1 MLTYIKRIYKR
12 TLIKMAIS
20 PPIIASTLLASSP
33 TLKGQSWV
41 LTTNALG
48 LGIFNWINSSIIV
61 NTLCTGTLGAG
72 LANGKVFIIPNTP
85 LSLAGFTAN
94 GIISSNAT
102 AMASALA
109 TCFSILPM
117 QFSGFSPLVGTGSCA
132 IVNIVAPYPTLLAS
146 LQTSFPASGIPNPNP
161 LLLNSFAL
169 SVSNLFLT
177 GTGIGAVV
185 GSASVVPTTAPI
197 ICKIG

>member
-1 MLTYIKRIYKR
+1 
-12 TLIKMAIS
+12 MAIS
-20 PPIIASTLLASSP
+20 PPIIASTLLASNP
-33 TLKGQSWV
+33 ALKGQSWV

-48 LGIFNWINSSIIV
+48 LGIFNWINSSVIANV
-61 NTLCTGTLGAG
+61 VCTGTLGVG
-72 LANGKVFIIPNTP
+72 SANGKIIIIPNTP

-102 AMASALA
+102 AMAQAIA
-109 TCFSILPM
+109 TCLSILPM
-117 QFSGFSPLVGTGSCA
+117 QFSGVSPIVGTGTCA
-132 IVNIVAPYPTLLAS
+132 IANIVAPYPTLLAS

-169 SVSNLFLT
+169 SISNLFLT

-185 GSASVVPTTAPI
+185 GSASVVPSSSPI